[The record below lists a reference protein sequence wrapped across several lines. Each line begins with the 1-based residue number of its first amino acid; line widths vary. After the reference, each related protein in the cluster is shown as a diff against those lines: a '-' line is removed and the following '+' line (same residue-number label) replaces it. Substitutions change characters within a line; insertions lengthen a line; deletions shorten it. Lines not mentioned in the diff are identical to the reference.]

1 MKHSKIGSKT
11 DFRKLGREIARNKY
25 IYLIMSFGIFYLIL
39 FSYVPMR
46 GLLLAFKDYKVR
58 RGIMGSP
65 WVGFAHFERLF
76 READFRRAFVN
87 TLQIS
92 FGRILFQFPF
102 PILIAILV
110 NELRGGKGK
119 KALQT
124 IYTFPH
130 FLSWVIVAVVVG
142 NVFESDGAANQ
153 LIQLFGGEP
162 RLFLADKTL
171 FRPLLYFTD
180 VWKESGWSSII
191 YLSAISAISGELY
204 EAAAVDGANRLQ
216 RIVHITLPGI
226 RSTVVVMLLLAVGGV
241 MNGGFDQIFN
251 MSNPTVQK
259 VSDIIDTYIYRI
271 TFTQATDFGFS
282 TAVGLFKSVI
292 NFVLLV
298 SFDFVA
304 RKFEGRGIM
313 E

>member
-1 MKHSKIGSKT
+1 MNRSKR

-46 GLLLAFKDYKVR
+46 GLLLAFKDYKVKQ
-58 RGIMGSP
+58 GILGSP
-65 WVGFAHFERLF
+65 WVGLAHFERLF

-142 NVFESDGAANQ
+142 NVFESDGAVNQ

-162 RLFLADKTL
+162 RLFLADKKL

-204 EAAAVDGANRLQ
+204 EAAAVDGANWLQ

-226 RSTVVVMLLLAVGGV
+226 RSTVIVMLLLAVGGV

-251 MSNPTVQK
+251 MSNPAVQK

-271 TFTQATDFGFS
+271 TFTQSTDFGFS

-292 NFVLLV
+292 NFALLV
-298 SFDFVA
+298 SFDYVA
-304 RKFEGRGIM
+304 RRFEGRGIM